1 MNRHPVLS
9 GIDRIDLSDAQLK
22 DRQVGLMTNPT
33 GIDHQ
38 LTSTIDIINSS
49 YDLSAL
55 FAVEHGERW
64 HVGAVTGVVYG
75 LVAKRFGLMSAIVA
89 HVVTN
94 LALGLFVICFDRWQ
108 FW

>member
-9 GIDRIDLSDAQLK
+9 GIDRIQLADAKLK
-22 DRQVGLMTNPT
+22 GRRVGLMTNQT
-33 GIDHQ
+33 AIDRRFRSAVDLIHAQ
-38 LTSTIDIINSS
+38 YRLT
-49 YDLSAL
+49 AL